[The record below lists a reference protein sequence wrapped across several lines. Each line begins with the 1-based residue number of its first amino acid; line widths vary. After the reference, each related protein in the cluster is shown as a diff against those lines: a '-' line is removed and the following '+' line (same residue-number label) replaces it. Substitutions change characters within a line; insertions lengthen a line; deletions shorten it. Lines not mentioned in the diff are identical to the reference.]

1 MSACPRRIFIAY
13 CSEGQKDIDAE
24 AFAMIC
30 RDFRFIDHTFTET
43 DSNAVFATVMRGR
56 MRMDFPSFGSA
67 MRLVAKAKGMDTCVL
82 WRALANP
89 GRGAEGRAGAPV
101 VSDPHS
107 AAKSWCMAVPEDSF
121 PTAPRRPAVC
131 SSSKVPAVD
140 LTGKGRGQRHL
151 VEQSFKVFCG
161 AQHLMDRS
169 GFVTF
174 CRSTH
179 LVTESGFVDRDFD
192 LIFDKVV
199 PGGHMGMNLAQ
210 FRAALSFLLRIDRPR
225 GSVQKAI
232 SPQIV
237 SSLGGLATLHGEEH
251 SSCHTKSFVT
261 QLTDDSLAHKALMY
275 AEMLQTEDKAVDLHR
290 LSATLSLLVD
300 LDPPACQQAGSGFKE
315 IGLAQRSR
323 YVEGLKDDDSTCPTV
338 WSWSDMAPS
347 CSTTASPVSSRSSSP
362 SRTC

>member
-1 MSACPRRIFIAY
+1 MIYVGHYCIEFSTLRISPPDDSATTLLEQ
-13 CSEGQKDIDAE
+13 S
-24 AFAMIC
+24 
-30 RDFRFIDHTFTET
+30 
-43 DSNAVFATVMRGR
+43 S
-56 MRMDFPSFGSA
+56 SA
-67 MRLVAKAKGMDTCVL
+67 S
-82 WRALANP
+82 P
-89 GRGAEGRAGAPV
+89 ERAGTPADTTP
-101 VSDPHS
+101 
-107 AAKSWCMAVPEDSF
+107 AAAARESQ
-121 PTAPRRPAVC
+121 R
-131 SSSKVPAVD
+131 
-140 LTGKGRGQRHL
+140 RGQRHF
-151 VEQSFKVFCG
+151 VEKCFKVFCG

-199 PGGHMGMNLAQ
+199 PGGHTGMNLAQ
-210 FRAALSFLLRIDRPR
+210 FRAALSLLLRIDTPL

-232 SPQIV
+232 SPQIA

-251 SSCHTKSFVT
+251 SSCHTKTFVT
-261 QLTDDSLAHKALMY
+261 RLTDDSLAHKALMY
-275 AEMLQTEDKAVDLHR
+275 AERVQTEDKAVDLHR

-347 CSTTASPVSSRSSSP
+347 CSTTASPASSRSSSP